1 MSRTPDDVQ
10 SVTSYTT
17 AATAAT
23 SSISAMSAVSRRP
36 RLSFLSTI
44 DEHTWTQMDDLLE
57 DPLTGEDEF
66 EKRYHVFQSIMRLHW
81 ITSLVYSIVINACII
96 VATSLFIIEA
106 VPTDSDAWNGLIGGV
121 VGLAAGIIL
130 GYVAQQLAHGVTIR
144 AMNLE
149 ERCRD
154 VGIALNRDRRI

>member
-1 MSRTPDDVQ
+1 M
-10 SVTSYTT
+10 
-17 AATAAT
+17 
-23 SSISAMSAVSRRP
+23 MSRRP

-44 DEHTWTQMDDLLE
+44 DERTWTQMDDLLE

-96 VATSLFIIEA
+96 VATARFIIET
-106 VPTDSDAWNGLIGGV
+106 VPTNSDAWNGLIGGV
-121 VGLAAGIIL
+121 IGLVAGIIF
-130 GYVAQQLAHGVTIR
+130 GYVAQQLAHSITIR

-154 VGIALNRDRRI
+154 VGIVLHRGRRI